1 MSKWVKANLS
11 DVTDITMGQ
20 SPDSAS
26 YNEVGDGYPFLQG
39 CADFGKRYPK
49 ARIFCSDAKKIGRK
63 DSVLISVRAPVGE
76 LNLADKDYCVGRGVS
91 AIYPRKVNRDF
102 LFNSLLLNKRLFYRV
117 SQGSTFEA
125 INSNDLNSFSIDY
138 PDDMASQNKIARIL
152 NTIDVVIEQTE
163 LTIEKLKSIKQ
174 GMMHDLFTRGIDVK
188 TVQIRP
194 PQSEAPELYNKTE
207 LGWVPK
213 AWRVLCVKQFSEV
226 VSGSTPSTG
235 NSSFWNGEINW
246 ITPSDLSAL
255 ETPFFCSTQRKLTKV
270 GLLGA
275 SLALMPK
282 NSLVMSSR
290 APIGYFAIGLE
301 PFAMNQGCKGYKLF
315 DNQNVYFHYYNMLFN
330 LNNFYRYSGGSTFAE
345 ISKTDIERLSFCIP
359 YDPEEQKI
367 IGDKLISI
375 DSAINRERD
384 LCKKQVGLKQ
394 GLMQD
399 LLTGKVPV
407 VPDSQDKEYQGVN

>member
-26 YNEVGDGYPFLQG
+26 YNEVGFGYPFLQG

-91 AIYPRKVNRDF
+91 AICPRKVNRDF

-174 GMMHDLFTRGIDVK
+174 GMMHDLFTRGIDLK
-188 TVQIRP
+188 TGQLRP
-194 PQSEAPELYNKTE
+194 PQSEEPELYKNTE
-207 LGWVPK
+207 LGWIPK
-213 AWRVLCVKQFSEV
+213 DWDVVAVKDFGSV
-226 VSGSTPSTG
+226 VTGNTPSKNNISNWG
-235 NSSFWNGEINW
+235 NDFLWASPFDFCEKYIYATQTFLSNDGKKCARIVPAGTVLITCIASLGKNAIAAFEMAFNQQINAV
-246 ITPSDLSAL
+246 IINRDNDNEYFYYNISNDGIRFSAL
-255 ETPFFCSTQRKLTKV
+255 AGQTAVPIINKTTFEKFKLTRA
-270 GLLGA
+270 LL
-275 SLALMPK
+275 P
-282 NSLVMSSR
+282 
-290 APIGYFAIGLE
+290 
-301 PFAMNQGCKGYKLF
+301 
-315 DNQNVYFHYYNMLFN
+315 
-330 LNNFYRYSGGSTFAE
+330 
-345 ISKTDIERLSFCIP
+345 
-359 YDPEEQKI
+359 EQK
-367 IGDKLISI
+367 LIADRISNA
-375 DSAINRERD
+375 DEH
-384 LCKKQVGLKQ
+384 LLKTKKELNKYEKLKQ

-399 LLTGKVPV
+399 LLTGKVSV
-407 VPDSQDKEYQGVN
+407 VPDTQDKEYQGAN